1 MENKILIGTLTECHA
16 DHLIISG
23 VKIEVTERASVD
35 QFPIGATLAETTR
48 NVWANELWSWDITKL
63 LGPTKWTYFYLYVM
77 LDVFSRYVVG
87 WMVAHRES
95 ATLAER
101 VIRETCTRQRTS
113 KAPSPATCPSS
124 RPPSSSS

>member
-48 NVWANELWSWDITKL
+48 NVWAL
-63 LGPTKWTYFYLYVM
+63 LTSPLGSPDSHQMTSKTIAT
-77 LDVFSRYVVG
+77 SRYFSWLLVV
-87 WMVAHRES
+87 
-95 ATLAER
+95 
-101 VIRETCTRQRTS
+101 
-113 KAPSPATCPSS
+113 
-124 RPPSSSS
+124 